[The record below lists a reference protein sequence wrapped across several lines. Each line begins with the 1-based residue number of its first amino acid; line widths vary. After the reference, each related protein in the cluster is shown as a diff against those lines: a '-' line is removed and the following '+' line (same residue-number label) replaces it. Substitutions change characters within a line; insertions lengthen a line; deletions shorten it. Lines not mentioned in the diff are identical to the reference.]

1 MDLWTHI
8 LRRLGVLGLAVIL
21 QFFLANPLSSAQG
34 VIPQSIITT
43 VAGTT
48 WTFRGD
54 GGPAI
59 DAPLG
64 QVQGVAVDSAG
75 NVFAAEIGNH
85 LEVRISPTG
94 VLTLEAGN
102 KPDK

>member
-1 MDLWTHI
+1 MWNRL
-8 LRRLGVLGLAVIL
+8 LRRLVVFGLAVIL
-21 QFFLANPLSSAQG
+21 HFLVTLPSSAQG
-34 VIPQSIITT
+34 VTPQSIITT

-64 QVQGVAVDSAG
+64 SVSRVAVDSAG
-75 NVFAAEIGNH
+75 NVFAANFGNH
-85 LEVRISPTG
+85 LVMKIFLDG
-94 VLTLEAGN
+94 ILTVVAGN